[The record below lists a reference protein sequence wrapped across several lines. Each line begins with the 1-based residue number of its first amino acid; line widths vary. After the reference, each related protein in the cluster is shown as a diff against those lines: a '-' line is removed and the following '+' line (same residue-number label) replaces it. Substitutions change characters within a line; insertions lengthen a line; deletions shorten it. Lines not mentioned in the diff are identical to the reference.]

1 MHELKITERPLTPH
15 TLPLPPKNG
24 CSILPPHGKREIK
37 MADIKHSRTALNVQ
51 AATVGEKAQCYA
63 KTELKKIQTKQRE
76 EKQETKVIPELK

>member
-1 MHELKITERPLTPH
+1 
-15 TLPLPPKNG
+15 
-24 CSILPPHGKREIK
+24 